1 MHSYRNFLLPM
12 VVGVAIIVAGAM
24 AQQTSP
30 PSTPAGP
37 PPAAKIPPPAKP
49 PQADPAATKVLDDA
63 VNAKQLDWV
72 QTTLWEQVDVQGLT
86 FQAQGTYLTAPGNR
100 LHLDLQVH
108 IGGTIGRLEVVSNG
122 TTLYEAVKVGDGE
135 RTITKV
141 VELKKVLETLSIPDM
156 SKEVRDEFFQSQA
169 FYGVIPL
176 LRSIK
181 QRMTVTKKENVRW
194 HGHDVV
200 QLTAEWSGDV
210 VKAFIPPAKPSF
222 EAEGGDRIGKQQWPA
237 YVPRQCRLFLD
248 AKTLWPH
255 RVEWWGPAPFRTEDA
270 LLVQMEFR
278 DPKHEPLAD
287 ARCKKEF
294 TFVSVPAEVSS
305 KVDRTE
311 EIKEAIKQRNQ
322 QLLAQKGKATPTKK

>member
-30 PSTPAGP
+30 PSPPAGP
-37 PPAAKIPPPAKP
+37 PPAAKTPPPPKP
-49 PQADPAATKVLDDA
+49 PQADPAATKVLDEA

-72 QTTLWEQVDVQGLT
+72 QTTLWEQVEVQGLT
-86 FQAQGTYLTAPGNR
+86 FQAQGSYLSAPGNR

-122 TTLYEAVKVGDGE
+122 TTLFEAVKVGDGE

-141 VELKKVLETLSIPDM
+141 VELKKVLETLNIPDM

-210 VKAFIPPAKPSF
+210 VKSF
-222 EAEGGDRIGKQQWPA
+222 TQDGKQQWPA

-255 RVEWWGPAPFRTEDA
+255 RVEWWGPAPYRTEDA

-294 TFVSVPAEVSS
+294 TFDAVPAEVSS
-305 KVDRTE
+305 KVDKTE
-311 EIKEAIKQRNQ
+311 EIKETIKQRNQ
-322 QLLAQKGKATPTKK
+322 QLLAQKGKASSSKK